1 MEWMETS
8 PEIAEEVDVMLRKH
22 GISAIR
28 QAGQFLR
35 KSPSSTLKEGD
46 IGREVTRRLSKYITH
61 GLVQLSIERVKE
73 TGEYRQSLRDS
84 AEPYTVVLH
93 KLLPL
98 NLPEYAPR
106 ISFALKAGATEIW
119 RTESTFA
126 VRSLVSLTDTRITL
140 QEHKL
145 KEFRFGSL
153 NAAMSIYLKKEQ
165 VEEAIHSFNRDLT
178 VPGMMAAGKK

>member
-1 MEWMETS
+1 MEWIATS
-8 PEIAEEVDVMLRKH
+8 PEIAEEVDVMIRKH
-22 GISAIR
+22 GISAVR
-28 QAGQFLR
+28 QAGKFLR
-35 KSPSSTLKEGD
+35 KSPSPSLKEHD
-46 IGREVTRRLSKYITH
+46 IEREVARRLSKYITH

-84 AEPYTVVLH
+84 SEPYTVVLH
-93 KLLPL
+93 KLLPF

-106 ISFALKAGATEIW
+106 ITFALKTGATEIW

-126 VRSLVSLTDTRITL
+126 VRSIVSLTDTRITL
-140 QEHKL
+140 QENKM

-153 NAAMSIYLKKEQ
+153 NTAMSIYLKKEQ

-178 VPGMMAAGKK
+178 IPGMMAAGKK